1 MIQVK
6 RVGDHKLPVPRRET
20 VEAAG
25 FDLRSAVTW
34 VVYPGEQAAI
44 PTGFAWSIPEGMVG
58 LVRDRSG
65 LAARGRI
72 TTTAGVID
80 SDYRG
85 EITVLL
91 RNDGDLSFKIA
102 PGDRIAQ
109 LVVVQCL
116 LGYCEEVS
124 ELSET
129 ARGAGGFGHTGVA

>member
-1 MIQVK
+1 MIPVK
-6 RVGDHKLPVPRRET
+6 RVGDHDLPVPRRET

-25 FDLRSAVTW
+25 FDLRAVVPW
-34 VVYPGEQAAI
+34 IVYPGEQAAI
-44 PTGFAWSIPEGMVG
+44 PTGFAWAIPEGMVG

-91 RNDGDLSFKIA
+91 RNDGDNAFKVA
-102 PGDRIAQ
+102 PGDRVAQ
-109 LVVVQCL
+109 LLIVPCL

-129 ARGAGGFGHTGVA
+129 VRGAGGFGSTGAA